1 MKILFSPF
9 SPYVRK
15 CLVTAME
22 LGIDASIT
30 LLPSNAHP
38 VNRDQNIIAVN
49 PLGKV
54 PTFFTDDGRVL

>member
-15 CLVTAME
+15 CLVTAHE
-22 LGIDASIT
+22 LGLDGQIQ

-38 VNRDQNIIAVN
+38 VQRAAPEAGIRRPPACTSRYSQITR
-49 PLGKV
+49 LS
-54 PTFFTDDGRVL
+54 

>member
-15 CLVTAME
+15 CLVVAHE
-22 LGIDASIT
+22 VGVIQRIE

-38 VNRDQNIIAVN
+38 VHRGHSAYV
-49 PLGKV
+49 V
-54 PTFFTDDGRVL
+54 Y